1 VRDDELPRTIEAIR
15 TLHRVFLNENPPIAR
30 IEASHPALIALSRP
44 FDRLRVRLGLT
55 GSVGSGGDNAFA
67 DVVKVHLRL
76 RDLSQLSPA
85 DFQTEAPLVV
95 DPVDFNR
102 LPQTLQAILEWRTL
116 HEAGAANGLLERFEA
131 ALRRFEWPVLPIPTE
146 LPLGKTVGV
155 TAASPNLQ
163 ADVVLVQKRLHELGL
178 LDTIDYLHELRIAL
192 GLASVRSAQVPET
205 FVAIMRFQN
214 TAGGGIAH
222 ADQIISVNGHTH
234 RILRDPTYGSPAP
247 TNPDTGNRD
256 AGPAM
261 PAGLHRE
268 LPAIIAAIEAHEG
281 AGAVGEVPA
290 ILRNGSQMPAS
301 FGKAQAI
308 GGTALAT
315 VAADAGSTAFYD
327 LDADIAALN
336 AVVPLLLAQYARIDG
351 LLPAALTEANLQVA
365 IAADRAANLAA
376 FQSDTGLGPSD
387 HEHMFRTIQFRRQ
400 ALAFVNAQAGANI
413 AAKRAAAG
421 GNVAA
426 FVAMADVG
434 VNMLALAMKQSDAE
448 AFLRATPSPNLPGID
463 NEHRQG
469 FLTRALFSV
478 LATAPD
484 HPDPGL
490 ALKHAMTDD
499 SGFKLGRFVI
509 RDNFAAVLAGGA
521 GLTREQRAQIT
532 ARIHNSGPGG
542 LAGFLANPAT
552 AVNPYV
558 NAVMAHWVDP
568 GPP

>member
-1 VRDDELPRTIEAIR
+1 
-15 TLHRVFLNENPPIAR
+15 
-30 IEASHPALIALSRP
+30 
-44 FDRLRVRLGLT
+44 
-55 GSVGSGGDNAFA
+55 
-67 DVVKVHLRL
+67 
-76 RDLSQLSPA
+76 
-85 DFQTEAPLVV
+85 
-95 DPVDFNR
+95 
-102 LPQTLQAILEWRTL
+102 
-116 HEAGAANGLLERFEA
+116 
-131 ALRRFEWPVLPIPTE
+131 
-146 LPLGKTVGV
+146 
-155 TAASPNLQ
+155 
-163 ADVVLVQKRLHELGL
+163 
-178 LDTIDYLHELRIAL
+178 
-192 GLASVRSAQVPET
+192 
-205 FVAIMRFQN
+205 
-214 TAGGGIAH
+214 
-222 ADQIISVNGHTH
+222 
-234 RILRDPTYGSPAP
+234 
-247 TNPDTGNRD
+247 
-256 AGPAM
+256 
-261 PAGLHRE
+261 
-268 LPAIIAAIEAHEG
+268 
-281 AGAVGEVPA
+281 
-290 ILRNGSQMPAS
+290 
-301 FGKAQAI
+301 
-308 GGTALAT
+308 
-315 VAADAGSTAFYD
+315 
-327 LDADIAALN
+327 
-336 AVVPLLLAQYARIDG
+336 VVPLLLAQYARIDG